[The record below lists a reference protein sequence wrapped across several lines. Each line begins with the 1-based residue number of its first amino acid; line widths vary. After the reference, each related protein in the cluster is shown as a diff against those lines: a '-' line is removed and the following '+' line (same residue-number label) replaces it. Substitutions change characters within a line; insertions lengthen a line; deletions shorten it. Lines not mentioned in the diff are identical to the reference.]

1 MAFIMSTPVLYA
13 LCVLIWGSTW
23 FAIEFQL
30 GVVPHEYSSFYRFGL
45 ASILLFAYCWL
56 KKLPLRYGLLQHAW
70 LVLMGITFF
79 SLNYLM
85 VYEAQEYLTS
95 AMASVIFSAVL
106 IVNIFNS
113 WLFFKT
119 KITARVIIGSALGL
133 LGMVMIF
140 WNELTDFSFEN
151 AKLYGLVIALLG
163 VLCASIG
170 NMVSVQTQKYDMPV
184 IQMNAYAMGY
194 GSLFSLLVG
203 LVQGKALV
211 YDMAPGYSI
220 SLIYLSVF
228 GSVLAFG
235 AYLTLLRRIGIHKA
249 TYAVVLFPA
258 VALIISTF
266 FEDFVWT
273 WIIAGGILL
282 IGLGNVFV
290 INREDIKKK

>member
-1 MAFIMSTPVLYA
+1 
-13 LCVLIWGSTW
+13 
-23 FAIEFQL
+23 
-30 GVVPHEYSSFYRFGL
+30 
-45 ASILLFAYCWL
+45 
-56 KKLPLRYGLLQHAW
+56 
-70 LVLMGITFF
+70 
-79 SLNYLM
+79 
-85 VYEAQEYLTS
+85 
-95 AMASVIFSAVL
+95 
-106 IVNIFNS
+106 
-113 WLFFKT
+113 
-119 KITARVIIGSALGL
+119 
-133 LGMVMIF
+133 MVMIF
-140 WNELTDFSFEN
+140 WNELTDFTLEN
-151 AKLYGLVIALLG
+151 AKLYGLLIALLG

-194 GSLFSLLVG
+194 GSLFSLIVG
-203 LVQGKALV
+203 IVQGKTLI
-211 YDMAPGYSI
+211 YDMAPGYTI

-266 FEDFVWT
+266 FEDFSWT
-273 WIIAGGILL
+273 WTIAIGIVL